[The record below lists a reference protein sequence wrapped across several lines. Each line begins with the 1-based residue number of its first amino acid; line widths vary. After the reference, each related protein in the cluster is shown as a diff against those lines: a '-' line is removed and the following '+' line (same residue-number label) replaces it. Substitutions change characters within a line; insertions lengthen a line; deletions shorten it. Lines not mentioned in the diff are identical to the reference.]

1 MKKILFILFLLCSTV
16 LQAQYSYN
24 RIAVNP
30 EAKKQT
36 YIHKISKKD
45 SICITPG
52 IANGMQ
58 KLTMGNYTYRAEN
71 RDEKLEYEIFD
82 CPKEHKTFILVN
94 KTNEMSLGCDV
105 YLYEK
110 NNIKHCGYMPI
121 AAYTKDMTGRMNY
134 NNVLP
139 YISIVKVSN
148 RYIFSFETPLIV
160 LYPGQEQ
167 EEIVNGRDVY
177 FNYEK
182 KVLQLNR

>member
-24 RIAVNP
+24 RVEIAP
-30 EAKKQT
+30 EAKQKSF
-36 YIHKISKKD
+36 IHKTSKKD

-52 IANGMQ
+52 VVNSMQ
-58 KLTMGNYTYRAEN
+58 VLKIGNYTYRSEN
-71 RDEKLEYEIFD
+71 RDERLAYEIFYNA
-82 CPKEHKTFILVN
+82 KEQKTFILVN
-94 KTNEMSLGCDV
+94 KTNEMSLGCEV
-105 YLYEK
+105 FLYEK
-110 NNIKHCGYMPI
+110 STLKHCGFIPV
-121 AAYTKDMTGRMNY
+121 AAYTKGANGRMDY
-134 NNVLP
+134 NNALP

-182 KVLQLNR
+182 EVLQLNK